1 MKKLLS
7 LLMLLCLTLT
17 VAPAALA
24 EEVVNVYNW
33 EDYIAPEV
41 LTLFTEETGIKVN
54 YMCFTTNEDMIVQVE
69 ANPGAFD
76 VCFPSDYIIERMIAE
91 NIDVALTC
99 DAGTPAISDPGNRL
113 VDAAWRA
120 GIRVVPVCGP
130 SATVTALSASGFD
143 AREFAFYG
151 FLPREKKPLIEKLEA
166 IRAGGVP
173 IAVVYES
180 PHRVVNLI
188 EVIDRTLPG
197 CNLAVCCDLTKLY
210 EAIYRGTSAEVL
222 EKMRANPNVE
232 KGEYCLVIDLS
243 PLPPLEKKSEALP
256 ADVVML
262 RAILDGAD
270 LDEAA
275 NAAREAGCPRND
287 IYRARLKIQSLFEE

>member
-1 MKKLLS
+1 MPTLYVVATPIGNLSDLSPRVRETLEKVDLVAAEDTRMAMKLLNHLGLS
-7 LLMLLCLTLT
+7 K
-17 VAPAALA
+17 PAVSCHRHN
-24 EEVVNVYNW
+24 EESRAGV
-33 EDYIAPEV
+33 
-41 LTLFTEETGIKVN
+41 
-54 YMCFTTNEDMIVQVE
+54 
-69 ANPGAFD
+69 
-76 VCFPSDYIIERMIAE
+76 IIERMIAE

-113 VDAAWRA
+113 VDAAWQA

-151 FLPREKKPLIEKLEA
+151 FLPREKKPLVEKLEA

-173 IAVVYES
+173 VAVVYES

-210 EAIYRGTSAEVL
+210 EAIYRGTSADVL

-287 IYRARLKIQSLFEE
+287 IYRARLKIQSLFEEE